1 MNKPKKTLGTSTT
14 LSINP
19 EQGRRIEFKKP
30 VSTSELDQN
39 FKSLVLLYP
48 DAQGL
53 NACFSCGTCSAG
65 CPIHEVFPE
74 YNPKKLAKMVRLG
87 MKKQV
92 LSSPYIWYCATC
104 HNCEQRCPQNVKFF
118 NILNVL
124 KNMAAK
130 EGYAPA
136 AWVEQTRQVIETGI
150 VFPTE
155 DNWVKKREGFLLPPL
170 KEDHQ
175 KLKKIIKSTSIDKVK
190 PRVNSE

>member
-1 MNKPKKTLGTSTT
+1 MNKTKKTL
-14 LSINP
+14 
-19 EQGRRIEFKKP
+19 EFKKP
-30 VSTSELDQN
+30 VSVSELDPN
-39 FKSLVLLYP
+39 FKSEVMAHP
-48 DAQGL
+48 DAHSL

-87 MKKQV
+87 MRKQV

-118 NILNVL
+118 NVLNVL
-124 KNMAAK
+124 KNMAAN
-130 EGYAPA
+130 EGYAPP
-136 AWVEQTRQVIETGI
+136 AWVEQTKQVIKTGI
-150 VFPTE
+150 VFPTQE
-155 DNWVKKREGFLLPPL
+155 SWVRRREEFSLPSL

-175 KLKKIIKSTSIDKVK
+175 NLKRIIGLTGIDKIK